1 MNTHKQ
7 RAWIE
12 LDMAALEHNVR
23 FLESL
28 VPTGCSLMP
37 AVKANAYGHGAVPV
51 AKELERLGI
60 TSFCVAC
67 AAEGVELREAGIKG
81 EILILGYTSPQA
93 FSLLRRYRLTQT
105 VVDYAYA
112 EQLRT
117 CGLPLHVHIAV
128 DTGMHRL
135 GICCE
140 NTDKIAAVYQM
151 KNLTV
156 DGIYTHLSACDSD
169 DPEARAFTERQ
180 INAFFRVTKMLRAA
194 HCPCRGLHLL
204 SSYGILRWTK
214 AAADYVRPGIALYGL
229 LSTGEDSHRLIPAGN
244 QRPCSKPDG
253 VSDPRGIRQM
263 DADASSSLR
272 PVLSLKTRISSLR
285 TLQAGES
292 AGYGL
297 AFTACRDMT
306 LAVLSIGYADGL
318 PRSLSGGRGR
328 VLINGHSA
336 PIVGLICMDQTLVD
350 VSDVPKVSPGDTAVL
365 IGASGTQEITA
376 GELAEDCG
384 TITNE
389 ILSRL
394 GGRLE
399 RISV

>member
-1 MNTHKQ
+1 MDTQRQHSQPKPSFGR

-12 LDMAALEHNVR
+12 LDMTALEHNVR

-28 VPTGCSLMP
+28 IPAGCSLMP

-51 AKELERLGI
+51 ARELERLGV

-81 EILILGYTSPQA
+81 DILILGYTFPQA
-93 FSLLRRYRLTQT
+93 FPLLRRYRLTQT

-112 EQLRT
+112 EQLQA

-135 GICCE
+135 GIRCE
-140 NTDKIAAVYQM
+140 DTDQIAAVYRM
-151 KNLTV
+151 KNLSV
-156 DGIYTHLSACDSD
+156 DGIYTHLAACDSD
-169 DPEARAFTERQ
+169 ELQAQALTERQ
-180 INAFFRVTKMLRAA
+180 IDAFFQVIERLRADG
-194 HCPCRGLHLL
+194 CPCRGLHLL
-204 SSYGILRWTK
+204 SSYGILRCRR
-214 AAADYVRPGIALYGL
+214 AAADHVRPGIALYGL
-229 LSTGEDSHRLIPAGN
+229 LSTAEDIHRLLPAREKGA
-244 QRPCSKPDG
+244 G
-253 VSDPRGIRQM
+253 VSP
-263 DADASSSLR
+263 LR
-272 PVLSLKTRISSLR
+272 PVLSLKARVSSLR
-285 TLQAGES
+285 TLRAGES

-318 PRSLSGGRGR
+318 SRSLSQGRGR
-328 VLINGHSA
+328 VLINGYSA
-336 PIVGLICMDQTLVD
+336 PIVGRICMDQTLVD
-350 VSDVPKVSPGDTAVL
+350 VSGVPELSPGDAAVL
-365 IGASGTQEITA
+365 IGTSGAREITA
-376 GELAEDCG
+376 GELAENCG

-399 RISV
+399 RIPV

>member
-1 MNTHKQ
+1 MNTHRQ

-51 AKELERLGI
+51 AKELERLGV
-60 TSFCVAC
+60 TSLCVAC

-81 EILILGYTSPQA
+81 EILILGYTSPQS

-112 EQLRT
+112 EQLQT

-140 NTDKIAAVYQM
+140 DTDKIAAVYQM

-169 DPEARAFTERQ
+169 DPEARAFTKRQ

-204 SSYGILRWTK
+204 SSYGILRWRK

-229 LSTGEDSHRLIPAGN
+229 LSTGEDSHRLIPAEN
-244 QRPCSKPDG
+244 QRPKT
-253 VSDPRGIRQM
+253 
-263 DADASSSLR
+263 LR
-272 PVLSLKTRISSLR
+272 PVLSLKTRVSSLR
-285 TLQAGES
+285 TLRAGES

-350 VSDVPKVSPGDTAVL
+350 VSGVPEVSPGDAAVL
-365 IGASGTQEITA
+365 IGTSGTQEITA

>member
-81 EILILGYTSPQA
+81 EILVLGYTSPQA

-112 EQLRT
+112 EQLQT

-140 NTDKIAAVYQM
+140 DTDKIAAVYQM
-151 KNLTV
+151 ENLTV

-244 QRPCSKPDG
+244 QRPTT
-253 VSDPRGIRQM
+253 
-263 DADASSSLR
+263 LR

-285 TLQAGES
+285 TLRAGES

-350 VSDVPKVSPGDTAVL
+350 VSGIPKVSPGDTAVL

>member
-1 MNTHKQ
+1 MSTQKQ
-7 RAWIE
+7 YGLRAWIE

-28 VPTGCSLMP
+28 LPSECSLMP
-37 AVKANAYGHGAVPV
+37 AVKANAYGHGAIPI

-67 AAEGVELREAGIKG
+67 AAEGAELREAGIKG
-81 EILILGYTSPQA
+81 EILILGYTAPQV
-93 FSLLRRYRLTQT
+93 FPLLHRCRLTQT
-105 VVDYAYA
+105 VTDYSYA
-112 EQLRT
+112 ELLQA

-135 GICCE
+135 GIRWE
-140 NTDKIAAVYQM
+140 DADQIAAVYQM

-169 DPEARAFTERQ
+169 DPVAQAFTERQ
-180 INAFFRVTKMLRAA
+180 ISAFFRVTEILKAKG
-194 HCPCRGLHLL
+194 CPCKGLHLL
-204 SSYGILRWTK
+204 SSYGILRRTK

-229 LSTGEDSHRLIPAGN
+229 LSTEEDSRRLTPA
-244 QRPCSKPDG
+244 
-253 VSDPRGIRQM
+253 
-263 DADASSSLR
+263 LR
-272 PVLSLKTRISSLR
+272 PVLSLKARVSSLR
-285 TLQAGES
+285 TLHAGES

-297 AFTACRDMT
+297 AFTACKDMT

-318 PRSLSGGRGR
+318 PRALSGGRGR
-328 VLINGHSA
+328 VLINGCSA

-350 VSDVPKVSPGDTAVL
+350 VSDIPNLSPGDTAVL

-376 GELAEDCG
+376 GDLAESCG

-399 RISV
+399 RIPV